1 MGDAR
6 LHGGCSAT
14 CVKLPLE
21 AFVDPDSSHRRDFVK
36 TAAAGVLLLKPQTVF
51 GSQANSAVELG
62 LIGCGSRGNWIGA
75 FFPEFAGA
83 RIVAL
88 ADVIRERLDATQFS
102 FNVDAA
108 RTYYGPQAYRELIES
123 KVDAVAIETPP
134 YFHPEQARAAVE
146 AGKHVRN
153 AMANSKDV
161 VVTGVS
167 TGIGWG
173 TTKVLV
179 SKGFRV
185 FGSVRK
191 QADADRLQREF
202 GNGFVPL
209 MMDITD
215 ADAVHQAA
223 QKVGSMIGDRNLV
236 GLVNNAGIVV
246 SGPLLYLRPSEYR
259 RQLDV
264 NMISPLVVIQAFA
277 PLLGTDKKRQGPAG
291 RIVNISS
298 TGAKVAIPLLG
309 AYSSSKAG
317 LEGMSDALRRELM
330 LFGIDVVIIE
340 PGTVNTAMYDKG
352 EKEDLSEFKQTEYW
366 EAVQNFQKFIVAEA
380 RTNGLSPERLGEA
393 VHVALSTAK
402 PKARYAVVPQRFKN
416 WTLPRLLP
424 VRMLDAQLAKLLG
437 LTKPVAKKPA
447 SANATLS
454 RVLTSTGQTIDF
466 LLTAK
471 RARAAA
477 RRFFQRGLANPGHSI
492 PRVINVDKNRSYAA
506 AVDELKKDGTIRRRC
521 KLRQCQ
527 YLNNVVEQDHRNAK
541 RRTWLAKGYGSVAT
555 AWRTLR
561 GIEAMDMIRK
571 GRVRRAGKGDVVAQ
585 VKFINKLFGIAA

>member
-1 MGDAR
+1 
-6 LHGGCSAT
+6 
-14 CVKLPLE
+14 
-21 AFVDPDSSHRRDFVK
+21 
-36 TAAAGVLLLKPQTVF
+36 
-51 GSQANSAVELG
+51 
-62 LIGCGSRGNWIGA
+62 
-75 FFPEFAGA
+75 
-83 RIVAL
+83 
-88 ADVIRERLDATQFS
+88 
-102 FNVDAA
+102 
-108 RTYYGPQAYRELIES
+108 
-123 KVDAVAIETPP
+123 
-134 YFHPEQARAAVE
+134 
-146 AGKHVRN
+146 
-153 AMANSKDV
+153 MANSKDV

-191 QADADRLQREF
+191 QADADRLQSEF

-223 QKVGSMIGDRNLV
+223 QQVGSMIGDRNLV

-366 EAVQNFQKFIVAEA
+366 GAVQNFQKFIVAEA
-380 RTNGLSPERLGEA
+380 RDNGLSPDASGRSRPRGTQHGETEGALRGRSATFQELDSAKTSSCEDGRRTARKAARTHKALASLER
-393 VHVALSTAK
+393 
-402 PKARYAVVPQRFKN
+402 
-416 WTLPRLLP
+416 
-424 VRMLDAQLAKLLG
+424 
-437 LTKPVAKKPA
+437 
-447 SANATLS
+447 
-454 RVLTSTGQTIDF
+454 RVLTSHDQG
-466 LLTAK
+466 
-471 RARAAA
+471 
-477 RRFFQRGLANPGHSI
+477 
-492 PRVINVDKNRSYAA
+492 
-506 AVDELKKDGTIRRRC
+506 IRRKTTRRWRYLYHHRGGRADRWTVP
-521 KLRQCQ
+521 LRKTGC
-527 YLNNVVEQDHRNAK
+527 R
-541 RRTWLAKGYGSVAT
+541 S
-555 AWRTLR
+555 
-561 GIEAMDMIRK
+561 
-571 GRVRRAGKGDVVAQ
+571 GRVRRAHHRS
-585 VKFINKLFGIAA
+585 